1 MAFLEPLL
9 AVKKIF
15 FFQSCDND
23 LSFPIEKHSGVRRG
37 DFDDFEDEYYY
48 DDEDEEYSD
57 YQEYFFEK
65 RPTKPKKKFST
76 EIERFETESE
86 DVESSLSW
94 KSSAN
99 LAKDIMG
106 SLAYAGQAVFAP
118 WTLPGQKFSVKGPHP
133 RLRAISG
140 KNEEN

>member
-1 MAFLEPLL
+1 M
-9 AVKKIF
+9 
-15 FFQSCDND
+15 
-23 LSFPIEKHSGVRRG
+23 SFPIEKHSGIRRG

-48 DDEDEEYSD
+48 YDDEEEEYGD
-57 YQEYFFEK
+57 YPEYFFEK
-65 RPTKPKKKFST
+65 GPKKKFPT
-76 EIERFETESE
+76 GIERFETETE
-86 DVESSLSW
+86 DIESSLSW

-133 RLRAISG
+133 RLRAKI
-140 KNEEN
+140 EEDWRILLFYCYCQL